1 VGDLYYVDVVGA
13 RAAGLRVVL
22 LDDGD
27 RHPEAD
33 CPRVASL
40 FELAEHLAPEAG
52 APILLNSEAAR

>member
-1 VGDLYYVDVVGA
+1 MGDLYHVDVVGA
-13 RAAGLRVVL
+13 RAAGLRAVL

-33 CPRVASL
+33 CPRIASL
-40 FELAEHLAPEAG
+40 LELAEHLAPEAG